1 MNSTTFLP
9 EHLSTQDG
17 AVPPSRPVFALVIVW
32 SVDEPDRVGEAF
44 LIPTDDFQTRYL
56 LGRGDYRPED
66 GSERLLP
73 FQQRPGRRTPTAPLM
88 TPTISREQL
97 RLQLDE
103 HGALVVTNVGRCSL
117 RHNGQPVDEARV
129 VSGDLLELRGQ
140 LLLLCVQRTEYLVPP
155 VELVQHPF
163 GQADAFGLVGESAVL
178 WELREQLTFVS
189 GRSSHVL
196 IQGASGTGKELAA
209 RAIHAGSPRCR
220 RPLISRNA
228 ATFPESLID
237 AELFG
242 NVRNYPNQGMPE
254 RPGLIGEADG
264 STLFLDEFGEL
275 PALLQTHLLRV
286 LDQGEYQRL
295 GEARPQRADLRLVA
309 ATNRPEEALKHDVL
323 ARLKLR
329 IVMPD
334 LNARREDIPLLTRHI
349 LRTILAEDPALAQRR
364 FAGQLP
370 RLSSSFVKA
379 LILHTYTTHYRE
391 LEQWLWKSIG
401 EARGLLLDTPSG
413 FETASKP
420 GGGGSQGVAPA
431 PVEDGRGGAA
441 LVPASSPSSGGLEQV
456 LDLQERLLLSL
467 FRRHRLNVTTCSAD
481 PACPVQRV
489 TADVHLR
496 VILFK
501 SLAAAGWDLD
511 LAASRLTGD
520 EDQALQARF
529 RRRLETSVETLR
541 QRLRQEGGPT
551 LRRKLSRAYGAG
563 FRDVDRVLVALE
575 EGRLP
580 EPSPGYRPE
589 TE

>member
-9 EHLSTQDG
+9 EHLSSQDG
-17 AVPPSRPVFALVIVW
+17 AVPTSRDVLALVIAW

-44 LIPTDDFQTRYL
+44 LIPTDDARARYL
-56 LGRGDYRPED
+56 LGRGEYRPED
-66 GSERLLP
+66 GSARLLP
-73 FQQRPGRRTPTAPLM
+73 FQQRPGWRAPMPPLM

-129 VSGDLLELRGQ
+129 VPGDLLELRGQ
-140 LLLLCVQRTEYLVPP
+140 LLLLCVQRTEYLQPP

-163 GQADAFGLVGESAVL
+163 GAADGFGLVGESAVM
-178 WELREQLTFVS
+178 WELREQLAFVG
-189 GRSSHVL
+189 GRSGHVL

-209 RAIHAGSPRCR
+209 RAIHAGSPRHR

-275 PALLQTHLLRV
+275 PPVLQTHLLRV

-349 LRTILAEDPALAQRR
+349 LRTLLTEDPALAQRR
-364 FAGQLP
+364 FSGQMP
-370 RLSSSFVKA
+370 RLSAAFVKS
-379 LILHTYTTHYRE
+379 LILHSYTTHYRE

-401 EARGLLLDTPSG
+401 EARGPILDTPSG
-413 FETASKP
+413 FTAAVKR
-420 GGGGSQGVAPA
+420 GVGASLPATSAPVVEAREVSAAAPA
-431 PVEDGRGGAA
+431 AP
-441 LVPASSPSSGGLEQV
+441 PSVGGLEQV
-456 LDLQERLLLSL
+456 LDYQERLLLAL
-467 FRRHRLNVTTCSAD
+467 LRRHRLNVTTCSAD

-496 VILFK
+496 VIIFK
-501 SLAAAGWDLD
+501 ALAAAGWDLD
-511 LAASRLTGD
+511 EAAILLNGD
-520 EDQALQARF
+520 EDLALRARF

-541 QRLRQEGGPT
+541 QRLQQEGGTT

-563 FRDVDRVLVALE
+563 FRDVDRVLIALE

-580 EPSPGYRPE
+580 AQASGVLSAPE
-589 TE
+589 